1 MPSVSAIAAA
11 SPKYRRVWVILA
23 LSVLLISI
31 MSAFLSRSLST
42 LNEGTAW
49 VEHTERVR
57 FQLALVLQS
66 LSDLGSGITGYPLTH
81 DATVF
86 EPAQAAS
93 AAIRVELVDLQQL
106 VADDPGE
113 RPLVAK
119 LMELARQR
127 ELQTMA
133 QRERA
138 LNGDLAGIR
147 AEISGGE
154 GKRVMDAARSV
165 IAQLQ
170 AEEKHLLE
178 VHGQATR
185 GAYNT
190 VIFAIWG
197 TAGLAILLLVAI
209 TVITVRDS
217 ERLRRVQE
225 ELAITLRSV
234 GDAVIATDDVG
245 AVRFIN
251 TIAEQLTGWSDEAA
265 RGLPLEEVFSIIN
278 EQTRAPV
285 ESLVSR
291 VLRSNSVVGLA
302 SHSILRSRDGTERP
316 IEDSGAPIRGPG
328 GEIVGVV
335 MVFRDATAERAAR
348 RALIDSRDALREA
361 DYRKDV
367 FLATLSHEL
376 RNPLAPIRTATRV
389 LENPNLTSADLER
402 SRSIIS
408 RQVRHMA
415 SLLDDLLDISRITR
429 GVLTLKS
436 EYVDLRTL
444 METAVETAQPAINAK
459 QHVLNVEWP
468 AEMIRLR
475 ADPVR
480 LTQVVA
486 NLLTNSAKYT
496 KPGGKI
502 TLGARLDEKEIV
514 IFVRDNGIGIAPDM
528 LPKVF
533 EMFAQIDS
541 GQEHSEGGIGIG
553 LALVK
558 GFVELHGGRVEAHSA
573 GLARGSEF
581 VVSLPIALSD
591 PHSTTSLAP
600 AHVQA
605 SQPQPRRVLVA
616 DDNRDGA
623 EIMAL
628 LLKLSGYEVHVAH
641 TGPEAL
647 TLAAHYRPAVAI
659 LDIGMPGMSGY
670 EVAAQIRGEPWG
682 AGIQLIAVT
691 GWGQDEDKRKA
702 LEAGFDHHLTKPI
715 DPDELQRLMALAPTF
730 SQA

>member
-23 LSVLLISI
+23 LSVFLIAI
-31 MSAFLSRSLST
+31 MSSFLSRSLTT

-66 LSDLGSGITGYPLTH
+66 LSDLGSGVAGYPLTH
-81 DATVF
+81 DPSLF
-86 EPAQAAS
+86 EPAQAAA
-93 AAIRVELVDLQQL
+93 AAITVELADLQQL
-106 VADDPGE
+106 VADDAGE
-113 RPLVAK
+113 RPFVAQ
-119 LMELARQR
+119 LMEFARQR
-127 ELQTMA
+127 ELQTKG

-154 GKRVMDAARSV
+154 GKRIMDGARSV
-165 IAQLQ
+165 IAQMQ

-178 VHGQATR
+178 LHGKATR
-185 GAYNT
+185 SAYDT

-197 TAGLAILLLVAI
+197 AAGMAIILLVAI
-209 TVITVRDS
+209 TVVTVRDA

-251 TIAEQLTGWSDEAA
+251 AIAEQLTGWSNEAA
-265 RGLPLEEVFSIIN
+265 RGLPLGDVFSIIN
-278 EQTRAPV
+278 EKTRAPV
-285 ESLVSR
+285 ESPVSR
-291 VLRSNSVVGLA
+291 VLRNNTAVALA
-302 SHSILRSRDGTERP
+302 SHSVLRSRDGSERP
-316 IEDSGAPIRGPG
+316 IEDSGAPISGPG
-328 GEIVGVV
+328 GEITGVV

-389 LENPNLTSADLER
+389 LENPHLTSAELER

-436 EYVDLRTL
+436 EYVDLRSL

-459 QHVLNVEWP
+459 QHVLDVEWP
-468 AEMIRLR
+468 TETVRLK

-480 LTQVVA
+480 LTQVIA

-496 KPGGKI
+496 KPGGAI
-502 TLGARLDEKEIV
+502 TLGARRDEKEIV

-558 GFVELHGGRVEAHSA
+558 GFVELHGGRVEAQSA
-573 GLARGSEF
+573 GLERGSEF
-581 VVSLPIALSD
+581 VVSLPAGLAD
-591 PHSTTSLAP
+591 PASP
-600 AHVQA
+600 AHPAPTQMQA
-605 SQPQPRRVLVA
+605 SQPQSRGVVVA

-623 EIMAL
+623 EILAML
-628 LLKLSGYEVHVAH
+628 LNLSGYEVYIAH
-641 TGPEAL
+641 TGTEAL
-647 TLAAHYRPAVAI
+647 ALAAQHRPSIAI

-670 EVAAQIRGEPWG
+670 EVATRIRDEPWG

-702 LEAGFDHHLTKPI
+702 LDAGFDHHLTKPI
-715 DPDELQRLMALAPTF
+715 DPDELQRLMTPAPAI